1 MDKSMVNFTT
11 VVVITLTTDRPDK
24 KLRSTSGAVVS
35 VVTPIATMTVNKDA
49 ITVTSSQ
56 LAVYDVAVGLTF
68 PYEWER
74 FEPVTLEELNS
85 LDCEWKAKII
95 STGEAFTM
103 AGTTGFFRDAPDVQS
118 AYNRYTWDLPSDP
131 IEYASTIRFTG
142 AFVYKDAWGWF
153 RCFLGLGIASNL
165 IMNMLVALMVTVNM
179 WKQNRVLWVPDI
191 YPPVQGRAAL
201 RGLLLILDSIWNNW
215 FYPYQFAFNLAEIR
229 NSWPGSLYMESIPRA
244 DGLILCLGLAYG
256 VSHLSKVRIRLFI
269 IVLIYG
275 ICFHYKIEIVN
286 TCGLFSAT
294 TSNAAAK
301 IYFDNI
307 IPGTGGMDLWAYRED
322 SSVNFAMIINEFTWL
337 FIAMAVSVIYIFVT
351 KLIIRSLTNS
361 NKVQSTPVMS
371 SQANSVNEAK
381 LKIALRKGISFAKAK
396 THFEQSAGALV
407 SDVTGFVGITTDY
420 TDKTLVSAS
429 GVWLLGYVILAD
441 RFAIHIND
449 YFFVLL
455 NAAMQMTYFRI
466 YAFEI
471 QGDVVATRKQRLSW
485 GDVPFR
491 YIHQVSLKDMR

>member
-1 MDKSMVNFTT
+1 
-11 VVVITLTTDRPDK
+11 
-24 KLRSTSGAVVS
+24 
-35 VVTPIATMTVNKDA
+35 MTVNKDA
-49 ITVTSSQ
+49 TTVTSSQ

-74 FEPVTLEELNS
+74 FEPVTLEELNP

-131 IEYASTIRFTG
+131 IVYASTIRFTG

-153 RCFLGLGIASNL
+153 RCFLGLGIAPNL
-165 IMNMLVALMVTVNM
+165 IMNMLVALMVTVNL

-191 YPPVQGRAAL
+191 YPSVQGRAAL
-201 RGLLLILDSIWNNW
+201 RGLLLILDSIWNNC
-215 FYPYQFAFNLAEIR
+215 
-229 NSWPGSLYMESIPRA
+229 WPGSLYMESIPRA
-244 DGLILCLGLAYG
+244 DGLMLCLGLAYG
-256 VSHLSKVRIRLFI
+256 VSHLSKVCIRLFI
-269 IVLIYG
+269 IVLIY
-275 ICFHYKIEIVN
+275 
-286 TCGLFSAT
+286 
-294 TSNAAAK
+294 
-301 IYFDNI
+301 
-307 IPGTGGMDLWAYRED
+307 GTGGMDLWAYRED

-396 THFEQSAGALV
+396 TYFEQSAGALV